1 MDTGTSSTGHNGEDK
16 GDKRES
22 SLLSLV
28 LPSYSSTS
36 SSSSSSNTSSEQ
48 QWEELEADAE
58 EQAVAVSIVMARAEG
73 ATRQKAAAKKRRNS
87 KHQRTTSRTTKSFV
101 PRIRV
106 PVAEVMRQL
115 RPLGF
120 RRAYRMTYESF
131 LVLSEM
137 LCDGITKRTACGLDQ
152 EMSVQTQG
160 VPAPNGVIPPS
171 IRLAAALR
179 VSAGGKA
186 YDIATTFGI
195 GVTSVQDSVWRV
207 VDAIAEHPDLHFE
220 FPACHNAQRKIA
232 KEFQQCSM
240 ADFGCCVGCIDG
252 MLVWI
257 EQPRADS
264 CEEACSGQKT
274 FYCGR
279 KNKFGLNL
287 QAVCDSQCR
296 FLDMSLTDP
305 GKNADCISFES
316 SDLYKRLETENIM
329 APGLCLFGDNAY
341 INTPY
346 MATPYRNVS
355 TKIGAA
361 TAANTEANK
370 QKDAYNFYH
379 SQLRIWIEQA
389 FGQLVH

>member
-137 LCDGITKRTACGLDQ
+137 LRDGITKRTACGLNR
-152 EMSVQTQG
+152 EMPVQTQR

-240 ADFGCCVGCIDG
+240 ADFGCCVG
-252 MLVWI
+252 
-257 EQPRADS
+257 
-264 CEEACSGQKT
+264 
-274 FYCGR
+274 
-279 KNKFGLNL
+279 
-287 QAVCDSQCR
+287 
-296 FLDMSLTDP
+296 
-305 GKNADCISFES
+305 
-316 SDLYKRLETENIM
+316 
-329 APGLCLFGDNAY
+329 
-341 INTPY
+341 
-346 MATPYRNVS
+346 
-355 TKIGAA
+355 
-361 TAANTEANK
+361 
-370 QKDAYNFYH
+370 
-379 SQLRIWIEQA
+379 
-389 FGQLVH
+389 